1 MYTIQES
8 FAPFLASFLL
18 NKTTTQQSSQPSLSV
33 GTATFGSRE
42 HIHNFKA
49 MQMHGILDTCG
60 LLEII
65 QSYLL
70 PLFETCNTLTNDP

>member
-1 MYTIQES
+1 MYTIHES

-33 GTATFGSRE
+33 GIATLGSRE
-42 HIHNFKA
+42 HVLHFKA
-49 MQMHGILDTCG
+49 MQMHRILDTCG

-65 QSYLL
+65 QSCLR
-70 PLFETCNTLTNDP
+70 PLFEHLERLDE